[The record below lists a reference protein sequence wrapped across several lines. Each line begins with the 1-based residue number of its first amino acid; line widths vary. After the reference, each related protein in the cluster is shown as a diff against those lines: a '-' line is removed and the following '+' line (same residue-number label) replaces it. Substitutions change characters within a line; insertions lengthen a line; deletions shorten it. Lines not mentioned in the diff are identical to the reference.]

1 MVVGAQRAA
10 GCTAAV
16 VPFAIVNAVFDAVGV
31 RQRSGPFTPAMVR

>member
-16 VPFAIVNAVFDAVGV
+16 VPSAIVNAVFDAVGV
-31 RQRSGPFTPAMVR
+31 RQRAVPFIPAKVR